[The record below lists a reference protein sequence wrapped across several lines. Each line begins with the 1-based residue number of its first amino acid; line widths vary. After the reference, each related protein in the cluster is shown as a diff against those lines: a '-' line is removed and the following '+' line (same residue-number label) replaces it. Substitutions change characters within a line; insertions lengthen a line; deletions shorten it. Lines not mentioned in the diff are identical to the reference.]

1 MPSSRLSCSAR
12 CASVLVGVRLDAGA
26 LLAHQQGDD
35 LELRAHR
42 RHAPAPRWT
51 RGLDLAH
58 GAGEHRDDAVVV
70 EVAHRG
76 AGSAARCG
84 VAPDWRWPRRA
95 NRLLL
100 RSCSRHGCR
109 AMDGEVPRVPDGT
122 PYDHGATTA
131 ERPAWSPHHKTG
143 CEPRSSDD
151 RRRRLRPLTERGDLD
166 LRPTGRA
173 ARPGPAA
180 QHSVSEA
187 PWVTDLRCRS
197 PLLGR
202 QEPVPGTLAGPGH
215 CSQEACWLVPDGGA
229 GGNRTRVLR
238 RRSRASPGAV
248 SGVVFSVPALALTR
262 RRRTQP
268 QKSPA
273 ESSWPG
279 LSSKPPR

>member
-1 MPSSRLSCSAR
+1 MMPSLSRSR
-12 CASVLVGVRLDAGA
+12 TRRLF
-26 LLAHQQGDD
+26 
-35 LELRAHR
+35 
-42 RHAPAPRWT
+42 
-51 RGLDLAH
+51 
-58 GAGEHRDDAVVV
+58 
-70 EVAHRG
+70 RG
-76 AGSAARCG
+76 AVR
-84 VAPDWRWPRRA
+84 VAPERRWSRRA

-100 RSCSRHGCR
+100 RSCSRHRCR

-122 PYDHGATTA
+122 PCDHGATTA

-151 RRRRLRPLTERGDLD
+151 QRRRLRPLTERGDLD

-187 PWVTDLRCRS
+187 PWVTDLPGRS